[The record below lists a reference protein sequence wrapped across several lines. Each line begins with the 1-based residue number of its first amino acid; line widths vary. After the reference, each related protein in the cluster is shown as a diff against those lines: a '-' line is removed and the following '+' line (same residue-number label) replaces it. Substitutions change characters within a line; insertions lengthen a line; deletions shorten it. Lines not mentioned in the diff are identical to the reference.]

1 MQINSGIKTS
11 EFWVTLLPTVI
22 AMLVLTGVIDQG
34 DTDMTMSLAK
44 DIVSGII
51 ALVSITTYIVN
62 RSNLKKEIVKASVEQ
77 SRIIEKPTTKTEESL
92 LG

>member
-1 MQINSGIKTS
+1 MQIRNGSKTS
-11 EFWVTLLPTVI
+11 EFWLTLLPTVV
-22 AMLVLTGVIDQG
+22 AMLVITGVIDQG

-44 DIVSGII
+44 DIVSGVV
-51 ALVSITTYIVN
+51 ALVSIATYIVN

-77 SRIIEKPTTKTEESL
+77 NKTIEKPITTSEQSL

>member
-77 SRIIEKPTTKTEESL
+77 SRIIEKPTMKTEESL